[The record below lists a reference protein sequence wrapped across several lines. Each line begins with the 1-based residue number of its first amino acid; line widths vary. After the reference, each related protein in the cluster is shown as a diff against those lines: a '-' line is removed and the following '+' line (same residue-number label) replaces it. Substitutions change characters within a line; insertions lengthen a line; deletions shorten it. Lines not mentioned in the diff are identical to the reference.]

1 MESSECFGPQDL
13 LHFGDGS
20 LGWLLAPIA
29 FIVAS
34 MFIFSGILLTQG
46 YRNGISTTIATFII
60 SGSLSI
66 IFTGE
71 TLNPVSV
78 SLADGGMM
86 IPFSMMCTL
95 LGIGVAAIPLLL
107 TDEELK
113 TGWPPAIERLLNKQ
127 NPGKVEINCS
137 HCGSPLLVP
146 REIILEKYLVHSAES
161 SQLCNQEPQLR
172 QSSGLSGYMRW
183 LPCW

>member
-1 MESSECFGPQDL
+1 
-13 LHFGDGS
+13 
-20 LGWLLAPIA
+20 
-29 FIVAS
+29 
-34 MFIFSGILLTQG
+34 
-46 YRNGISTTIATFII
+46 
-60 SGSLSI
+60 
-66 IFTGE
+66 
-71 TLNPVSV
+71 
-78 SLADGGMM
+78 M

-146 REIILEKYLVHSAES
+146 RDYSGKIS
-161 SQLCNQEPQLR
+161 CPQCGK
-172 QSSGLSGYMRW
+172 QSTV
-183 LPCW
+183 